1 MSQPWRFEP
10 FSKLKAPIHIIIL
23 PTLPTAHPAH
33 LARRREKTARPSLLS
48 QEAKLIQL
56 VPRGQIPVVL
66 PLVPRNRPIVTPTR
80 RISALVGSVIV
91 DRRRMLASRLHRRCL
106 FLRRRHDIRRVAADF
121 LRRESEQLPHA
132 GTRATRLGT
141 GVAHVVKPVDGGFGC
156 REYRARLGR
165 HVCGAEGKFE
175 EENGEGAAHV
185 VQQHPPH
192 CSFVENGGVGL
203 VENEAEG
210 RPGGFDT
217 LVRGAEILPF
227 RGD

>member
-1 MSQPWRFEP
+1 MSQPWRFEQ

-23 PTLPTAHPAH
+23 PILPTAHPAH

-48 QEAKLIQL
+48 QEAELIQL
-56 VPRGQIPVVL
+56 VPRCQIPVVL
-66 PLVPRNRPIVTPTR
+66 PLVARHRSIVTPMR
-80 RISALVGSVIV
+80 RISALIGSVIV
-91 DRRRMLASRLHRRCL
+91 D
-106 FLRRRHDIRRVAADF
+106 RRRHDIRRVAADL

-141 GVAHVVKPVDGGFGC
+141 GVAHVVKPVDGGFGF

-165 HVCGAEGKFE
+165 HVCGAEGELE

-192 CSFVENGGVGL
+192 CSLMENGGVGF
-203 VENEAEG
+203 VENEADG
-210 RPGGFDT
+210 GPGGFDT